1 MKEKICEQVYRVI
14 HPLPYD
20 LQMVNC
26 YLIEEKDGYTII
38 DTSDY
43 FEESCKIWQEVLDK
57 PLKTIVFTHAHPDHF
72 GLTPW
77 LVETYGAKIVMSKK
91 GYEDYLYRKSMF
103 DDNGIFRDRMYLF
116 LNDYIFWTDTEIS
129 KGYNNVKSFSFEPD
143 ILFEQGDVL
152 ELGGL
157 KFKAIWTPGHSPDHF
172 CFYNEEKK
180 ILFLGDHLL
189 EEINPIVLPSLKLQ
203 NPLDSYLASFNYLET
218 LEIDHALPGHLSLI
232 NNFKERVSR
241 LRKRYEIRWSQ
252 ILDVLDAETDPLF
265 AEEITSKLYPNAV
278 GEQFTAAAMQTITNL
293 IYLESQGII
302 KKQQTDTYYRFYKG
316 KVNQS
321 NLTIQQLSS

>member
-1 MKEKICEQVYRVI
+1 MKEKICDRVYRVV

-26 YLIEEKDGYTII
+26 YLIEEDDGYTII

-43 FEESCKIWQEVLDK
+43 LEESCEIWQHVLDK

-77 LVETYGAKIVMSKK
+77 LVDKYGAKIVMSKK
-91 GYEDYLYRKSMF
+91 GYDDYLYRKSMF
-103 DDNGIFRDRMYLF
+103 DDNGIFQDRMYLF
-116 LNDYIFWTDTEIS
+116 LNDYIFWEDTGIS
-129 KGYNNVKSFSFEPD
+129 KDYNNIKSFSFAPD
-143 ILFEQGDVL
+143 VLFEPGDVL

-157 KFKAIWTPGHSPDHF
+157 KFQAIWTPGHSSDHF

-180 ILFLGDHLL
+180 LLFLGDHIL
-189 EEINPIVLPSLKLQ
+189 EEINPIVLPSLKLP

-218 LEIDHALPGHLSLI
+218 LEIKHALPGHLSLI
-232 NNFKERVSR
+232 NNFKERVDR
-241 LRKRYEIRWSQ
+241 LRKRYGIRWSQ
-252 ILDVLDAETDPLF
+252 ILDVMDAEPLF
-265 AEEITSKLYPNAV
+265 AEEITSKLYPNAR
-278 GEQFTAAAMQTITNL
+278 GEHFTAAAMQTITNL

-302 KKQQTDTYYRFYKG
+302 KKQKTNTYYRFYKDRTKQG
-316 KVNQS
+316 
-321 NLTIQQLSS
+321 NLSIKQLSS